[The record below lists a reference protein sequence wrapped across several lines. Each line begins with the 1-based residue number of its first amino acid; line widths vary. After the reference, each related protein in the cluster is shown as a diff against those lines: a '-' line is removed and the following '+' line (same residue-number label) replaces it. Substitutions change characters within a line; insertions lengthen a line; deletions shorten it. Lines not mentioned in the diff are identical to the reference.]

1 MIADGKVEQH
11 SSIPP
16 FNINAE
22 TAADVYKLDDS
33 ILLLINSLHDT
44 FCQSLVICLVSKIF
58 AWKNRMVLHIKRKI
72 SVKLSCI

>member
-1 MIADGKVEQH
+1 MSTLFCICSLVADGKEEQQ

-33 ILLLINSLHDT
+33 IRLN
-44 FCQSLVICLVSKIF
+44 
-58 AWKNRMVLHIKRKI
+58 VLFNCFFT
-72 SVKLSCI
+72 VKFTVQMS